1 MILTYK
7 DITKTKS
14 FEDVYEI
21 NIDKSI
27 DEDYYENMTIKK
39 GIMLFRYVDVI
50 KDTVKVNKELV
61 KQEAMKKK

>member
-1 MILTYK
+1 M
-7 DITKTKS
+7 TKTKS